1 MPAVLCSR
9 GTLYLPYPRPPVIA
23 AVPETSWK
31 QQNPPPVTPGAIA
44 IGTAGITP
52 PVTSGTVTTGGITGT
67 TSPAPAPEPSVSA
80 PQPIYVYI
88 PAPPPGK
95 SSCVSESG
103 TSVAFSGMS
112 PNQEYAAYDTEVDV
126 FDTKFANSQGV
137 VVFEFGEDV
146 RELTWEGSP
155 DWIEVIRGN
164 GDEVGDFNPVRT
176 VGVKSMSTCTFSPID
191 QEGQII
197 KINPV

>member
-1 MPAVLCSR
+1 M
-9 GTLYLPYPRPPVIA
+9 
-23 AVPETSWK
+23 
-31 QQNPPPVTPGAIA
+31 
-44 IGTAGITP
+44 
-52 PVTSGTVTTGGITGT
+52 
-67 TSPAPAPEPSVSA
+67 
-80 PQPIYVYI
+80 
-88 PAPPPGK
+88 
-95 SSCVSESG
+95 
-103 TSVAFSGMS
+103 AFSGMS

-176 VGVKSMSTCTFSPID
+176 VGVKSMSTCTFYPID